1 MAATRKAA
9 AAALNKMDLTKAKDD
24 DGGKLAIG
32 GHTAKQLAR
41 EYNDAQAQIEEL
53 QELQKERKQRI
64 IDLVAEKRL
73 EAEREG
79 RFYATAQI
87 ETEDDEFL
95 QILWTDRFKA
105 LDTSHQPIL
114 KRAFGKHYDDLFRES
129 IEAKV
134 AGDAT
139 LDEMQTA
146 LGSRAFDTLQKFVT
160 ISSAL
165 KLKKGFMETRANLR
179 GTFDDTTNASID
191 TVVGKVAY
199 APSLKPVRPK

>member
-24 DGGKLAIG
+24 DGGKLRIV

-64 IDLVAEKRL
+64 IDLASEKRL
-73 EAEREG
+73 EAENEG
-79 RFYATAQI
+79 RFYSTAQI

-105 LDTSHQPIL
+105 LDTSHQPVL
-114 KRAFGKHYDDLFRES
+114 KRAFGKHYDDLFRET
-129 IEAKV
+129 IEVKAADNV
-134 AGDAT
+134 T
-139 LDEMQTA
+139 VEEMQTA

-160 ISSAL
+160 VAPAL
-165 KLKKGFMETRANLR
+165 KLKKGFLETRANLR
-179 GTFDDTTNASID
+179 GTFDATTNTSID
-191 TVVGKVAY
+191 TVVAKVAY